1 MSNAVFPT
9 LAGLGWSIKR
19 APQFK
24 TRKQVSISGKETAI
38 ADMAYPRWEW
48 ELTFNVL
55 RQGTRG
61 QSTFSE
67 MSDLVGF
74 YNERQ
79 GGFDTFLYQ
88 DQDDNS
94 VTGQALG
101 EGDGTTTAF
110 QLVRSFGGFVEPVL
124 APNAVS
130 AVYLNGVKQTSGYAV
145 SSWGATSPGVVTFTS
160 APGAGVAVT
169 ADFTFYFPCRFVDDT
184 MSFEKFMATLYSAKS
199 VKFQSI
205 K

>member
-1 MSNAVFPT
+1 MSAAVFPT

-38 ADMAYPRWEW
+38 ADMAYPRWTW
-48 ELTFNVL
+48 ELTFNIL
-55 RQGTRG
+55 RQGARG

-79 GGFDTFLYQ
+79 GGFDTFLYE
-88 DQDDNS
+88 DQDDNA
-94 VTGQALG
+94 VTAQALG

-110 QLVRSFGGFVEPVL
+110 PLVRAFGGFVEPIL

-130 AVYLNGVKQTSGYAV
+130 AVYLAGVKQMSGYTV
-145 SSWGATSPGVVTFTS
+145 SSWGATTPGVVTFTA
-160 APGAGVAVT
+160 APGSGVAVS
-169 ADFTFYFPCRFVDDT
+169 ADFSFYFPCRFIED
-184 MSFEKFMATLYSAKS
+184 SLQLEKFMAALYAVKS
-199 VKFQSI
+199 VKFVSVI
-205 K
+205 

>member
-9 LAGLGWSIKR
+9 LAGLGFSIKR
-19 APQFK
+19 TPQFK

-38 ADMAYPRWEW
+38 ADMAYPRWQW

-55 RQGTRG
+55 RQGARG
-61 QSTFSE
+61 QSTFTE

-79 GGFDTFLYQ
+79 GGFDTFLYA

-94 VTGQALG
+94 VTGQSIG
-101 EGDGTTTAF
+101 TGDGSTTAF

-130 AVYLNGVKQTSGYAV
+130 AVYLNGVKQTSGYTV
-145 SSWGATSPGVVTFTS
+145 SSWGATSPGVVTFTG
-160 APGAGVAVT
+160 APGSGVAVS
-169 ADFTFYFPCRFVDDT
+169 ADFTYYFPCRFIED
-184 MSFEKFMATLYSAKS
+184 SLQLEKFMAALYAVKS
-199 VKFQSI
+199 VKFMSVV
-205 K
+205 